1 MALCRETAYER
12 ANGQGFDGMTKA
24 AVAGQGTVDADAVGA
39 AARRVLRTEGEA
51 LLTLSDALPADF
63 VAVVAAIL
71 AIPGRVILSGIGKSG
86 HVARKIAATLAST
99 GTPAFFVHPAEASHG
114 DLGMVTPSDICI
126 LLSNSGETA
135 ELRDLVAHCT
145 RFDIPLIGMSRDAG
159 SALMR
164 AADYRLTIPDRPEAC
179 SIGMAPTTST
189 TLMLGLGDALA
200 VALMEARRFRPEEF
214 RAFHP
219 GGRLGAQLAPVR
231 QVMHPASRVPR
242 VAEDTAMSDT
252 ILTMTAGGFGV
263 AAVTDA
269 AGHLVGVV
277 SDGDL
282 RRNMADL
289 MRRSAG
295 QVCNRNPVTVG
306 PDLLATEALA
316 TLNRNKIGVLIVCE
330 GQVPVGILHLH
341 DLLRIGVM

>member
-1 MALCRETAYER
+1 MAEQDGV
-12 ANGQGFDGMTKA
+12 GQA
-24 AVAGQGTVDADAVGA
+24 AVIAT
-39 AARRVLRTEGEA
+39 ARRVLTTEGEA
-51 LLTLSDALPADF
+51 LLTLADRLPGDF
-63 VAVVAAIL
+63 ARTVAAIL

-114 DLGMVTPSDICI
+114 DLGMVTPSDLCI

-135 ELRDLVAHCT
+135 ELRDLIAHCT
-145 RFDIPLIGMSRDAG
+145 RFDIPLVGMSRDAG

-164 AADYRLTIPDRPEAC
+164 AADYRLAIPELSEAC
-179 SIGMAPTTST
+179 PIGMAPTTST

-200 VALMEARRFRPEEF
+200 VALMEARRFRAEEF

-231 QVMHPASRVPR
+231 QVMHPASRMPVVQEQTPM
-242 VAEDTAMSDT
+242 ADT
-252 ILTMTAGGFGV
+252 ILAMTAGGFGV
-263 AAVTDA
+263 AAVTDSS
-269 AGHLVGVV
+269 GHLQGVV

-282 RRNMADL
+282 RRNMDHL
-289 MRRSAG
+289 MQRKAG
-295 QVCNRNPVTVG
+295 DVCTRNPVTVA
-306 PDLLATEALA
+306 PDTLATEALA
-316 TLNRNKIGVLIVCE
+316 ILNRNKIGVLIVCDGPE
-330 GQVPVGILHLH
+330 PVGILHLH